1 MSRSSS
7 AASASSRAGKQDD
20 VREYTTLALP
30 RSRPHYQLSLD
41 MFDARSITQVRS
53 IPFLYVIDSSAIDFA
68 VDPQAQKQ
76 AMIKAL
82 NEHRI
87 NTIVELRRVERVF
100 ASLGSSDV
108 TQPMTAA
115 CTDFHLMRC

>member
-1 MSRSSS
+1 MAPANR
-7 AASASSRAGKQDD
+7 D
-20 VREYTTLALP
+20 
-30 RSRPHYQLSLD
+30 
-41 MFDARSITQVRS
+41 
-53 IPFLYVIDSSAIDFA
+53 
-68 VDPQAQKQ
+68 DPQAQKQ

-100 ASLGSSDV
+100 ANLGSSDV

-115 CTDFHLMRC
+115 CTHIC